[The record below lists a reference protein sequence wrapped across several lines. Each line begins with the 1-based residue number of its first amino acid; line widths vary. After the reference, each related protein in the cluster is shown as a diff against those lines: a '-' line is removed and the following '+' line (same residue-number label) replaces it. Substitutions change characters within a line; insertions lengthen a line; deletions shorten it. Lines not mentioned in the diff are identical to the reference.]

1 MTDGLRVAF
10 GFRPHS
16 GWSALVTLARSGSD
30 LVILQRRR
38 IELVD
43 AAWAKQ
49 PYHAAEKLEPRDAR
63 TLVERGVGAAHEAA
77 RAAMKALVEAEEN
90 KRNRVAGCAVLVGNP
105 MPGWSVDEILAV
117 HLRRHQAEGVL
128 FRAALLAA
136 AGNCGVRAIA
146 IPEKE
151 LEAIAARELK
161 RPINRLRDAVTR
173 LGKSA
178 GPPWG
183 KDQKDAALAAWV
195 ALETHAA

>member
-77 RAAMKALVEAEEN
+77 RAAMKALVEAWLN
-90 KRNRVAGCAVLVGNP
+90 
-105 MPGWSVDEILAV
+105 S
-117 HLRRHQAEGVL
+117 
-128 FRAALLAA
+128 AALFNQEERFGQVLKLAGFPVKDVTFDSPLAEYPYVYKAYIAMQRPLVTSDIPQSVKDALQAA
-136 AGNCGVRAIA
+136 A
-146 IPEKE
+146 
-151 LEAIAARELK
+151 K
-161 RPINRLRDAVTR
+161 RDRPSVERFN
-173 LGKSA
+173 LG
-178 GPPWG
+178 
-183 KDQKDAALAAWV
+183 
-195 ALETHAA
+195 